1 MWRHGLPNNGPPRAL
16 MAGSCLLLCPVL
28 ILNAGWQGSYPTGNG
43 SAFATN
49 RTALQ
54 PQPSL
59 APQADQDVEVAPNDL
74 PPPPRHVHLPLPLE
88 RHTGDLGDMVKRRA
102 IRALVVIKPMSF
114 FYDGGRPRGVMCE
127 ALEELQKF
135 INKKLNPGT
144 IKVVITFVPVRLDQL
159 EAALTEGVGDLIA
172 YDVAIT
178 EERSRRVAFS
188 KPLHE
193 NAEQIIVTAPDF
205 GPVSTLEELGG
216 HEVYANPLT
225 IYYENLQKVNASL
238 RASGHEP
245 IVIRAADPRLT
256 NDDLIEMVNAG
267 LIPATVTTRIR
278 ADLWSQVLKGI
289 RPHPELVI
297 ASNVQVGMV
306 MRKNN
311 PHLKQLV
318 DEFVESHAVGTSF
331 GNTVLRRYLK
341 NTKWVDQSTSKDRM
355 ARFRQL
361 ADIFR
366 TYGRKYDIDYLLL
379 AAQGYQESKL
389 DQAVKSPAG
398 AVGIMQV
405 IPRYA
410 AAQPINISNVKGNAT
425 ANIHAG
431 AKMLRHKVDRYFDD
445 PAVDSLNRV
454 LFALASYNAGPTRIA
469 GLCKRAASEGLNP
482 NVWFENVELV
492 AAKAIGQETVNYV
505 RNVYKYYVAYKLSQE
520 HSNISQRETLSD
532 ALRS

>member
-1 MWRHGLPNNGPPRAL
+1 MPGACVLLSLVVILSADGKQDPYPAGHGH
-16 MAGSCLLLCPVL
+16 
-28 ILNAGWQGSYPTGNG
+28 
-43 SAFATN
+43 AFATN
-49 RTALQ
+49 RTATR

-59 APQADQDVEVAPNDL
+59 APQGDQDVEVAPNDL

-114 FYDGGRPRGVMCE
+114 FYDGGRPRGVMYE
-127 ALEELQKF
+127 TLEEFQKF
-135 INKKLNPGT
+135 ANKKLNPGT
-144 IKVVITFVPVRLDQL
+144 IRVVVTFVPVRLDQL
-159 EAALTEGVGDLIA
+159 EAAVTEGVGDLIA

-188 KPLHE
+188 TPMLE
-193 NAEQIIVTAPDF
+193 NVQQIIVTSPDF

-216 HEVYANPLT
+216 REVYANPLT
-225 IYYENLQKVNASL
+225 LYYENLQKVNASL
-238 RASGHEP
+238 RASSHEP
-245 IVIRAADPRLT
+245 IVIRASDPRLT

-297 ASNVQVGMV
+297 AENVQVGMV
-306 MRKNN
+306 MRKDN

-318 DEFVESHAVGTSF
+318 DEFVTSHAVGTSF

-341 NTKWVDQSTSKDRM
+341 NTKWVDQSTSSDRM

-366 TYGRKYDIDYLLL
+366 TYGREYDIDYLLL

-389 DQAVKSPAG
+389 DQAVTSPAG

-410 AAQPINISNVKGNAT
+410 AAAPINISNVKGDAT

-431 AKMLRHKVDRYFDD
+431 AKMLRQKVDRYFDD
-445 PAVDSLNRV
+445 PAVDALNRV

-469 GLCKRAASEGLNP
+469 GLRKRAAAAGLNP

-492 AAKAIGQETVNYV
+492 AAQAIGQETVNYV
-505 RNVYKYYVAYKLSQE
+505 RNVYKYYVAYKLS
-520 HSNISQRETLSD
+520 
-532 ALRS
+532 